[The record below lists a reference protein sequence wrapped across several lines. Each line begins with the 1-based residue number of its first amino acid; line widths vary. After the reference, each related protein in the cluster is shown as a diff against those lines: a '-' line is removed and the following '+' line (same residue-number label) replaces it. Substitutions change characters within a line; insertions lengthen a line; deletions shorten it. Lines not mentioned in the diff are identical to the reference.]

1 METILMNP
9 WAHIAAL
16 VSFTAV
22 VTVWDNAMWDRKTLM
37 GAWKLV
43 PLFK

>member
-1 METILMNP
+1 MEAMLMNP
-9 WAHIAAL
+9 WVHITVL
-16 VSFTAV
+16 VSFTTV
-22 VTVWDNAMWDRKTLM
+22 VTVWDNAMWDRKAFV